1 MAITRLGGANAIT
14 GTIPNSVLAAG
25 NVIQVV
31 SSTKSDTSSTSSTS
45 YSDISGLSVSITPSS
60 TSSKILVSYNF
71 VAGTND
77 GYDECHV
84 SLFRDS
90 TDLKGGSSTGTSYC
104 PVFHTSTSAKFK
116 MYNFAFEHLD
126 SPSSTSSLTY
136 KLRFNSQSGQILY
149 INTRGATDSGATNWT
164 NSSITA
170 MEIAQ

>member
-71 VAGTND
+71 CAGTNA

-90 TDLKGGSSTGTSYC
+90 TDLKGGSSTGTSYM
-104 PVFHTSTSAKFK
+104 PIFSGNYPQYK

-149 INTRGATDSGATNWT
+149 INTRGGTDSGATNWT

>member
-1 MAITRLGGANAIT
+1 MAIIKPNNNTISAIT
-14 GTIPNSVLAAG
+14 ALPAAIPTGKVL
-25 NVIQVV
+25 QTV

-71 VAGTND
+71 CAGTNA

-90 TDLKGGSSTGTSYC
+90 TDLKGGSSTGTSYM
-104 PVFHTSTSAKFK
+104 PIFSGNYPQYK

-126 SPSSTSSLTY
+126 NPSSTSSLTY
-136 KLRFNSQSGQILY
+136 KLRFNSQSGQTLY
-149 INTRGATDSGATNWT
+149 INTRGHGSGIWT
-164 NSSITA
+164 NSSITV

>member
-1 MAITRLGGANAIT
+1 MALITLNKLALPT
-14 GTIPNSVLAAG
+14 GSVL
-25 NVIQVV
+25 QTV
-31 SSTKSDTSSTSSTS
+31 SATKSDTSSTTSTS

-60 TSSKILVSYNF
+60 TSSKILVSYSF
-71 VAGTND
+71 CAGTNS

-90 TDLKGGSSTGTSYC
+90 TDLKGGSSTGTSYM
-104 PVFHTSTSAKFK
+104 PIFSGNYPQYK

-136 KLRFNSQSGQILY
+136 KLRFNAQSGQTLY
-149 INTRGATDSGATNWT
+149 INTRGGTDSGATNWT

-170 MEIAQ
+170 IEIQG